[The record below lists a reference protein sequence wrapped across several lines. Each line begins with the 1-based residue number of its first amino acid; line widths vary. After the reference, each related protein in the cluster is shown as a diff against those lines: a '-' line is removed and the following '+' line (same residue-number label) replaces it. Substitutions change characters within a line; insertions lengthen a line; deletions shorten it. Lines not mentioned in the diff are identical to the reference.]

1 MIVFWFQIG
10 FGLFL
15 ILILISLGIKFSN
28 RRDLI
33 SDEKILKI
41 IQKELNQRDINH
53 YELKSIV
60 SLNKPNITSVI
71 INTRFQ
77 EIALEI
83 DNDSKTI
90 QNIERIAR

>member
-1 MIVFWFQIG
+1 M
-10 FGLFL
+10 
-15 ILILISLGIKFSN
+15 GIKFSN

>member
-1 MIVFWFQIG
+1 LIVFWFQIG